1 MLGIRFYENQA
12 FDSWQGDISQ
22 FACDV
27 CILAETETATSPA
40 SILLRAS
47 TEVPWASVAA
57 SAPRHVGISFRACGA
72 MPEKALAQLRV
83 DCEQGGQLSAIS
95 RVTFIVSNAMEHQQ
109 IQAALETHFAETPSW
124 LS

>member
-27 CILAETETATSPA
+27 CILAEAESVASPA
-40 SILLRAS
+40 SIILHAS
-47 TEVPWASVAA
+47 KGVPWASVTA

-72 MPEKALAQLRV
+72 VPEKIVAQLRV
-83 DCEQGGQLSAIS
+83 ECEQGQLSAVS
-95 RVTFIVSNAMEHQQ
+95 RVTFIVNSALEHQQ

>member
-40 SILLRAS
+40 SIILHAS
-47 TEVPWASVAA
+47 TEVPWATVAV

-72 MPEKALAQLRV
+72 IPEKALAQLRL
-83 DCEQGGQLSAIS
+83 DCEQGQLSAIS
-95 RVTFIVSNAMEHQQ
+95 RVTFIVSSAVEHQQ
-109 IQAALETHFAETPSW
+109 IQAALETYFAETPSW

>member
-40 SILLRAS
+40 SILLHAS
-47 TEVPWASVAA
+47 KEMPWASVAA

-72 MPEKALAQLRV
+72 MPEKAVAQLRV
-83 DCEQGGQLSAIS
+83 DCERGQLSAIS
-95 RVTFIVSNAMEHQQ
+95 RVTFIVGSAVEHQQ